1 MCSLSLSVPI
11 EAPEATRGVK
21 ALLFFLSI
29 SATASARAAR
39 RSSVLSSFLQSL
51 HLQSGAHVPP
61 AAKQTQYRFR
71 QPDRSHRQRVGLPF
85 SFSLALERLPDG
97 RRLGASK
104 SASSKSVTR
113 IPSPSSWTPSVSNM
127 PSTSSCP

>member
-51 HLQSGAHVPP
+51 HLQSGAQVPP
-61 AAKQTQYRFR
+61 AA
-71 QPDRSHRQRVGLPF
+71 D
-85 SFSLALERLPDG
+85 
-97 RRLGASK
+97 
-104 SASSKSVTR
+104 
-113 IPSPSSWTPSVSNM
+113 W
-127 PSTSSCP
+127 